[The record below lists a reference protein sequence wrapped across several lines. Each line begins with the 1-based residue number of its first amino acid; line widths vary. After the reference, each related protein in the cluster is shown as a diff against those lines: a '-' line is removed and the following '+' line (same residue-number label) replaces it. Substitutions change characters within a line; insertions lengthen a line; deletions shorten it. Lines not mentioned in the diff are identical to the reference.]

1 MIILFSINFC
11 LEEGDDKNEE
21 NTEEKVFI
29 ISNIFFDF
37 KQTIL
42 KGYPRKKFSNSQI
55 YHPLKAHKY
64 IL

>member
-37 KQTIL
+37 K
-42 KGYPRKKFSNSQI
+42 
-55 YHPLKAHKY
+55 
-64 IL
+64 